1 MFHHIAVFGVH
12 TSAGFKLCEFFINA
26 GTEVDAIITD
36 EKEMAEERLMLIGRN
51 ALLKIHEQID
61 FDEVNSKNDFI
72 YYCCDEKSEH
82 ISERFNE
89 NSPSNIIILKI
100 MDDKQEDISD
110 EVIQVIINK
119 SEINEKY
126 KIIHIQNGRI
136 VDN

>member
-1 MFHHIAVFGVH
+1 MFHHVAVFGMH
-12 TSAGFKLCEFFINA
+12 TSAGLKLCEFFINA

-36 EKEMAEERLMLIGRN
+36 QKEVAEERLMLIGRN
-51 ALLKIHEQID
+51 ALLKIHVEVN

-72 YYCCDEKSEH
+72 YYCCDKNSEH
-82 ISERFNE
+82 ISEKFTE
-89 NSPSNIIILKI
+89 NSPSNIIVLKI
-100 MDDKQEDISD
+100 IDDEQEDISD
-110 EVIQVIINK
+110 EVIQAIINE